1 MEHSTPLILTKLNIP
16 SVRDDLDT
24 AHTLVGA
31 TQNIVGDLEQPNSG
45 LIFITPLV
53 EVYGLNKENRR

>member
-1 MEHSTPLILTKLNIP
+1 MRENNPLMF
-16 SVRDDLDT
+16 SVVDDLDT

-31 TQNIVGDLEQPNSG
+31 TQNIVGDLEQPNSV